1 MNYKPLANWDA
12 PPSNSYSRGSWH
24 IKKKKLKLHGCIRY
38 TNIYEPLFYWGPPF
52 TWFEQPILNR
62 CCTFVCLCMSLLAMY
77 LSSCMSYII
86 LYLHDI
92 FFSMGLESS
101 SSHQALEHSWPT
113 WPFQESSG
121 QRTASARELSA
132 AWIPSDSCSL
142 LLEQMTIWLVVWNM
156 VFIFHNIWIYIYR
169 WDNPPT
175 IDFHIF
181 QMIGRV
187 DIIWLYSK

>member
-92 FFSMGLESS
+92 FFFYGIGEFFQPSSVGTFMTHLALSGELRTTDCVSERAECCLDSIWFLLPFVGTNDHLVGGLE
-101 SSHQALEHSWPT
+101 HGFYFP
-113 WPFQESSG
+113 
-121 QRTASARELSA
+121 
-132 AWIPSDSCSL
+132 
-142 LLEQMTIWLVVWNM
+142 
-156 VFIFHNIWIYIYR
+156 
-169 WDNPPT
+169 
-175 IDFHIF
+175 
-181 QMIGRV
+181 
-187 DIIWLYSK
+187 